1 MLSFIIRL
9 YIYIFF
15 FNGRING
22 KKVLSKEEGGGGD
35 WVTIQISLKVAH
47 FVDLTLEPCK

>member
-1 MLSFIIRL
+1 M
-9 YIYIFF
+9 
-15 FNGRING
+15 G

-47 FVDLTLEPCK
+47 FVDLTLEPCE